1 MSPDSQRT
9 RVLAILTFGHANT
22 HWFLGV
28 MAPILPLIAQN
39 LNLTFTQVGFLL
51 TLRAL
56 GASLGSATAGVIS
69 DVLGKRKVLL
79 VSNLALM
86 GALYAS
92 MGYAHSLAFLMVPFF
107 LTGSLNSGWHP
118 PAMSAISHAYPTHRG
133 FALGVHGS
141 GATLIQSFAPLLVG
155 YLLGFMSWRGVMKWH
170 LFPPLISAVLVFLI
184 LPPISMETSGSV
196 RKYSTQL
203 ISGFRHNRAI
213 LGVAIVS
220 CLRTM
225 SYRILESFLP
235 LYLAFHFGMNP
246 AWVGFYIFLLMFSG
260 TIPESLTGLLSDRLG
275 RKWVLVTGLVLSSVC
290 LTLIPFLPA
299 GAPLGAAIAVLG
311 FSLISLRPIIMA
323 LGLDVTPPEL
333 GGSAIGFLFS
343 FNQIFAG
350 AAPLA
355 AGVLADWLGLGS
367 TFIFTA
373 TLTLASAVTA
383 RFLVKGEKW
392 GGKIEPAPEVI

>member
-1 MSPDSQRT
+1 
-9 RVLAILTFGHANT
+9 
-22 HWFLGV
+22 
-28 MAPILPLIAQN
+28 
-39 LNLTFTQVGFLL
+39 
-51 TLRAL
+51 
-56 GASLGSATAGVIS
+56 
-69 DVLGKRKVLL
+69 
-79 VSNLALM
+79 
-86 GALYAS
+86 
-92 MGYAHSLAFLMVPFF
+92 
-107 LTGSLNSGWHP
+107 
-118 PAMSAISHAYPTHRG
+118 
-133 FALGVHGS
+133 
-141 GATLIQSFAPLLVG
+141 
-155 YLLGFMSWRGVMKWH
+155 MKWH

-213 LGVAIVS
+213 LGVAVVS

-275 RKWVLVTGLVLSSVC
+275 RKWVLVTGLVLSSAC